1 VVAFGPVEGVQRV
14 VWAGRHKS
22 GQRGASL
29 VEFAILAPLL
39 IMLLFGIVEFAW
51 IFAQNLDVRHGAR
64 EGARLAAVNFPAG
77 VNNGDPRTDGNR
89 AALIAETCGRMDLA
103 TGATVEV
110 ESSGAVGDAA
120 AVTVASAADTLTGLM
135 DWVIPASLTL
145 TSTVEIRM
153 EQPATW
159 TNTPGT
165 PISCPP

>member
-1 VVAFGPVEGVQRV
+1 M
-14 VWAGRHKS
+14 VWADRKKLR
-22 GQRGASL
+22 QRGANL

-77 VNNGDPRTDGNR
+77 VNNGDPRTDANR
-89 AALIAETCGRMDLA
+89 GALIAETCGRMDLA
-103 TGATVEV
+103 TGATVEID
-110 ESSGAVGDAA
+110 SNGGVGDAA
-120 AVTVASAADTLTGLM
+120 VVTVASAADTLTGLM
-135 DWVIPASLTL
+135 DWVIPSSLTL
-145 TSTVEIRM
+145 TSTVEIRT

-159 TNTPGT
+159 SNTSGT

>member
-1 VVAFGPVEGVQRV
+1 M

-22 GQRGASL
+22 GERGANL

-39 IMLLFGIVEFAW
+39 IMLLFGIVEFSW

-64 EGARLAAVNFPAG
+64 EGARMAAVNFPAG
-77 VNNGDPRTDGNR
+77 VNNGDPRTDANR

-110 ESSGAVGDAA
+110 ESSGGVGDAA
-120 AVTVASAADTLTGLM
+120 VVTVASAADTLTGLM
-135 DWVIPASLTL
+135 DWVIPSALTL

-165 PISCPP
+165 PIGCP